1 VAVTY
6 IEPNKGTA
14 FQVEPYTLAALAV
27 ARALL
32 QVYLQIYLNNIL
44 SFALKILHSN
54 FVLGEAPC
62 NLG

>member
-1 VAVTY
+1 MSL
-6 IEPNKGTA
+6 
-14 FQVEPYTLAALAV
+14 TLALAV

-54 FVLGEAPC
+54 CVQGEAPC